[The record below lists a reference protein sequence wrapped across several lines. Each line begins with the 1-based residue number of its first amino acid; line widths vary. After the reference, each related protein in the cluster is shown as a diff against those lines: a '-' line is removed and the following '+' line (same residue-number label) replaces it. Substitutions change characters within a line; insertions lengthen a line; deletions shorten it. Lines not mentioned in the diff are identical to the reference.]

1 MRNKRFLIGALGLAI
16 SMLFA
21 SSAFAITNVTQTVD
35 GVLGGKEKPKFDK
48 KKFKKTSVKVTT
60 TTADA
65 DNPSGMPPKA
75 NTAIITFDKK
85 DVKFDSKAV
94 PGCDPNAIE
103 NTSTDAALAAC
114 GSSQG
119 RDRSRLGGAPV
130 RRRRHA
136 AGLRCQRDCVQPLGR
151 EGHPAALAGRRARHD
166 GRPQGHAERHRPRR
180 STSRRSA
187 AASARSPSSTPSSRP
202 GSTSRAGARTR
213 RSTTRASSGS
223 TTPRPRSRRTSRSA
237 SRRRRRSTTTSWSS
251 FRV

>member
-103 NTSTDAALAAC
+103 NTTTDAALAAC
-114 GSSQG
+114 GNSEVGTGHGSAALPFGVGGTRQ
-119 RDRSRLGGAPV
+119 DFDANVAAFNRSDAKGILLHSRVDALGTTVVLKGTLNGTVLTRRHPAA
-130 RRRRHA
+130 RRRRWCD
-136 AGLRCQRDCVQPLGR
+136 LRVRHPRQGR
-151 EGHPAALAGRRARHD
+151 EVRPGPVQGQEDQLHGRVPVQRRADGRRA
-166 GRPQGHAERHRPRR
+166 
-180 STSRRSA
+180 
-187 AASARSPSSTPSSRP
+187 
-202 GSTSRAGARTR
+202 
-213 RSTTRASSGS
+213 
-223 TTPRPRSRRTSRSA
+223 RTSRSA
-237 SRRRRRSTTTSWSS
+237 SKRRRRSSHQ
-251 FRV
+251 

>member
-1 MRNKRFLIGALGLAI
+1 MRNKRFLVGALALAI

-21 SSAFAITNVTQTVD
+21 SSALAVTNVTQTVD

-103 NTSTDAALAAC
+103 NTTTDAARAAC
-114 GSSQG
+114 GDSEVGHFADRLCVQG
-119 RDRSRLGGAPV
+119 RHFCRRSVDFDR
-130 RRRRHA
+130 
-136 AGLRCQRDCVQPLGR
+136 
-151 EGHPAALAGRRARHD
+151 
-166 GRPQGHAERHRPRR
+166 GRPHGRHRCHLGKGCEVGLDLWAE
-180 STSRRSA
+180 A
-187 AASARSPSSTPSSRP
+187 AAPE
-202 GSTSRAGARTR
+202 
-213 RSTTRASSGS
+213 
-223 TTPRPRSRRTSRSA
+223 
-237 SRRRRRSTTTSWSS
+237 
-251 FRV
+251 

>member
-1 MRNKRFLIGALGLAI
+1 MRNKRFLIGALGLTI

-21 SSAFAITNVTQTVD
+21 SSAFAVTNVTQTVD

-103 NTSTDAALAAC
+103 NTTTDA
-114 GSSQG
+114 
-119 RDRSRLGGAPV
+119 RSRRAAAPRSGPV
-130 RRRRHA
+130 TARRRFRSASA
-136 AGLRCQRDCVQPLGR
+136 ARGR
-151 EGHPAALAGRRARHD
+151 TSMPTV
-166 GRPQGHAERHRPRR
+166 RR
-180 STSRRSA
+180 STAPTRRASCCTPASTRWGRRS
-187 AASARSPSSTPSSRP
+187 SSRARSTAPC
-202 GSTSRAGARTR
+202 
-213 RSTTRASSGS
+213 
-223 TTPRPRSRRTSRSA
+223 
-237 SRRRRRSTTTSWSS
+237 
-251 FRV
+251 